1 VRNALRIFGAGWW
14 MNMKQLTQSPL
25 FVFTSLIEPLIMA
38 TIAFYTAKAGG
49 KPEALFYLAI
59 GAGVMGIWSSTLF
72 GSGGVIS
79 WQRWEGTLELL
90 VASPP
95 PLIVIVVP
103 LTIATSSI
111 GIYSLTATLLWG
123 RFLFGIPFDL
133 AHPWLFAVGLPIA
146 VVAMGLLGLLIASTF
161 VLYRE
166 ANALSNM
173 LEFPIALVTGL
184 LFATSLLPGWTRPI
198 GWLLAPTWAARV
210 IRESALGGNPLFEIA
225 MCVILSGAYLVLAS
239 HFLRVLE
246 VRARAKAT
254 LALA

>member
-1 VRNALRIFGAGWW
+1 
-14 MNMKQLTQSPL
+14 MKQLTRSAL

-49 KPEALFYLAI
+49 KPEALFFMAI

-95 PLIVIVVP
+95 PLLVIVVP
-103 LTIATSSI
+103 LTIATATI
-111 GIYSLTATLLWG
+111 GIYSLSATLLWG
-123 RFLFGIPFDL
+123 WLLFDIPFHL
-133 AHPWLFAVGLPIA
+133 VHPVLFVIALPAGVIS
-146 VVAMGLLGLLIASTF
+146 MGLLGLLIAATF

-184 LFATSLLPGWTRPI
+184 LFTTALLPTWSHPI
-198 GWLLAPTWAARV
+198 GWVLAPTWAVNA
-210 IRESALGGNPLFEIA
+210 IRESALGGSPVMAIVLCF
-225 MCVILSGAYLVLAS
+225 VLGAVYIVVAS
-239 HFLRVLE
+239 WFLRVLE
-246 VRARAKAT
+246 VKAREKGT
-254 LALA
+254 LSLA

>member
-1 VRNALRIFGAGWW
+1 VTALRIFAAGWL
-14 MNMKQLTQSPL
+14 MNMKQLTRSAL

-49 KPEALFYLAI
+49 KPEALFFMAI

-90 VASPP
+90 VAAPP
-95 PLIVIVVP
+95 PLLVIVVP
-103 LTIATSSI
+103 LTIATATI
-111 GIYSLTATLLWG
+111 GIYSLSATLLWG
-123 RFLFGIPFDL
+123 WLLFDIPFHL
-133 AHPWLFAVGLPIA
+133 VHPVLFVIALPAGVIS
-146 VVAMGLLGLLIASTF
+146 MGLLGLLIAATF

-184 LFATSLLPGWTRPI
+184 LFTTALLPTWSHPI
-198 GWLLAPTWAARV
+198 GWVLAPTWAVNA
-210 IRESALGGNPLFEIA
+210 IRESALGGSPGMAIVLCF
-225 MCVILSGAYLVLAS
+225 VLGAVYIVLAS
-239 HFLRVLE
+239 WFLRVLE
-246 VRARAKAT
+246 VKAREKAT
-254 LALA
+254 LSLA

>member
-1 VRNALRIFGAGWW
+1 
-14 MNMKQLTQSPL
+14 
-25 FVFTSLIEPLIMA
+25 VFTSLIEPLIMA

-103 LTIATSSI
+103 LTIATSCI

-123 RFLFGIPFDL
+123 RFLFDIPFHL
-133 AHPWLFAVGLPIA
+133 AHPFLFAIGLPIA

-184 LFATSLLPGWTRPI
+184 LFATSLLPGWSRPI
-198 GWLLAPTWAARV
+198 GWLLAPTWAAQV
-210 IRESALGGNPLFEIA
+210 IRESALGGNPLFEML
-225 MCVILSGAYLVLAS
+225 MCVVLSAAYLVLAS
-239 HFLRVLE
+239 YFLRVLE
-246 VRARAKAT
+246 VRARTKAT

>member
-1 VRNALRIFGAGWW
+1 MNELRIFAAGWL
-14 MNMKQLTQSPL
+14 MNMKTLTRSAL

-38 TIAFYTAKAGG
+38 TIAFYTAKSGG
-49 KPEALFYLAI
+49 RPEALFYLAI

-72 GSGGVIS
+72 GSGGVIA

-95 PLIVIVVP
+95 SLLVIVVP
-103 LTIATSSI
+103 LTIATASI

-123 RFLFGIPFDL
+123 WLLFDIPFHIT
-133 AHPWLFAVGLPIA
+133 HPLLFAVALPVG
-146 VVAMGLLGLLIASTF
+146 VVAMGLLGLLIAATF

-184 LFATSLLPGWTRPI
+184 LFSTALLPSWALPI
-198 GWLLAPTWAARV
+198 GWVLAPTWAVRA
-210 IRESALGGNPLFEIA
+210 IRESALGGDPLFPIL
-225 MCVILSGAYLVLAS
+225 MCLVLGVAYVVFAS
-239 HFLRVLE
+239 WFLRVLE
-246 VRARAKAT
+246 VRAREKAT

>member
-1 VRNALRIFGAGWW
+1 MTALRIFAAGWW
-14 MNMKQLTQSPL
+14 MNMKQLTRSAL

-49 KPEALFYLAI
+49 KPEALFYMSI

-95 PLIVIVVP
+95 PLLVIVVP
-103 LTIATSSI
+103 LTIATATI
-111 GIYSLTATLLWG
+111 GIYSLSATLLWG
-123 RFLFGIPFDL
+123 WLLFDIPFHL
-133 AHPWLFAVGLPIA
+133 AHPLLFVIALPAGVIS
-146 VVAMGLLGLLIASTF
+146 MGLLGLLIAATF

-184 LFATSLLPGWTRPI
+184 LFTTALLPRWTHPI
-198 GWLLAPTWAARV
+198 GWVLAPTWAVNA
-210 IRESALGGNPLFEIA
+210 IRDSALGGDPGLAIVL
-225 MCVILSGAYLVLAS
+225 CLVLGAVYIVIAS
-239 HFLRVLE
+239 WFLRVLE
-246 VRARAKAT
+246 VKAREKAT
-254 LALA
+254 LSLA

>member
-1 VRNALRIFGAGWW
+1 VTALRIFAAGWL
-14 MNMKQLTQSPL
+14 MNMKQLTRSAL

-49 KPEALFYLAI
+49 KPEALFFMAI

-95 PLIVIVVP
+95 PLLVIVVP
-103 LTIATSSI
+103 LTIATATI
-111 GIYSLTATLLWG
+111 GIYSLSATLLWG
-123 RFLFGIPFDL
+123 WLLFDIPFHL
-133 AHPWLFAVGLPIA
+133 VHPVLFVIALPAGVIS
-146 VVAMGLLGLLIASTF
+146 MGLLGLLIAATF

-184 LFATSLLPGWTRPI
+184 LFTTALLPTWSHPI
-198 GWLLAPTWAARV
+198 GWVLAPTWAVNA
-210 IRESALGGNPLFEIA
+210 IRESALGGSPVMAIVLCF
-225 MCVILSGAYLVLAS
+225 VLGAVYIVLAS
-239 HFLRVLE
+239 WFLRVLE
-246 VRARAKAT
+246 VKAREKAT
-254 LALA
+254 LSLA

>member
-1 VRNALRIFGAGWW
+1 VTALRIFAAGWL
-14 MNMKQLTQSPL
+14 MNMKQLTRSAL

-49 KPEALFYLAI
+49 KPEALFFMAI

-95 PLIVIVVP
+95 PLLVIVVP
-103 LTIATSSI
+103 LTIATATI
-111 GIYSLTATLLWG
+111 GIYSLSATLLWG
-123 RFLFGIPFDL
+123 WLLFDIPFHL
-133 AHPWLFAVGLPIA
+133 VHPVLFVIALPAGVIS
-146 VVAMGLLGLLIASTF
+146 MGLLGLLIAATF

-184 LFATSLLPGWTRPI
+184 LFTTALLPTWSHPI
-198 GWLLAPTWAARV
+198 GWVLAPTWAVNA
-210 IRESALGGNPLFEIA
+210 IRESALGGSPGMAIVLCF
-225 MCVILSGAYLVLAS
+225 VLGAVYIVLAS
-239 HFLRVLE
+239 WFLRVLE
-246 VRARAKAT
+246 VKAREKAT
-254 LALA
+254 LSLA

>member
-1 VRNALRIFGAGWW
+1 MTALRIFAAGWL
-14 MNMKQLTQSPL
+14 MNMKQLTRSAL

-49 KPEALFYLAI
+49 KPEALFFMAI

-95 PLIVIVVP
+95 PLLVIVVP
-103 LTIATSSI
+103 LTIATATI
-111 GIYSLTATLLWG
+111 GIYSLSATLLWG
-123 RFLFGIPFDL
+123 WLLFDIPFHL
-133 AHPWLFAVGLPIA
+133 VHPVLFVIA
-146 VVAMGLLGLLIASTF
+146 VPAGVISMGLLGLLIAATF

-184 LFATSLLPGWTRPI
+184 LFTTALLPTWSHPI
-198 GWLLAPTWAARV
+198 GWVLAPTWAVNA
-210 IRESALGGNPLFEIA
+210 IRESALGGSPGMAIVL
-225 MCVILSGAYLVLAS
+225 CLVLGAVYIVLAS
-239 HFLRVLE
+239 WFLRVLE
-246 VRARAKAT
+246 VKAREKAT
-254 LALA
+254 LSLA

>member
-1 VRNALRIFGAGWW
+1 VTELRIFAAGWW
-14 MNMKQLTQSPL
+14 LNMKQLSQSAL

-49 KPEALFYLAI
+49 KPEALFYLSI

-72 GSGGVIS
+72 GSGGVIA

-95 PLIVIVVP
+95 PLLVIVVP
-103 LTIATSSI
+103 LTIATASI

-123 RFLFGIPFDL
+123 WLLFDIPFHL
-133 AHPWLFAVGLPIA
+133 VHPWLFALALPVGVI
-146 VVAMGLLGLLIASTF
+146 AMGLLGLLIAATF

-184 LFATSLLPGWTRPI
+184 LFSTALLPKWSLPI
-198 GWLLAPTWAARV
+198 GWLLAPTWAVRA
-210 IRESALGGNPLFEIA
+210 IREAALGGDPLLPIV
-225 MCVILSGAYLVLAS
+225 MCVILGVAYVFAANR
-239 HFLRVLE
+239 FLHVME
-246 VRARAKAT
+246 VRAREKAT
-254 LALA
+254 LSIA

>member
-1 VRNALRIFGAGWW
+1 VTALRIFAAGWW
-14 MNMKQLTQSPL
+14 MNMKQLTRSAL

-49 KPEALFYLAI
+49 KPEALFFMAI

-95 PLIVIVVP
+95 PLLVIVVP
-103 LTIATSSI
+103 LTIATATI
-111 GIYSLTATLLWG
+111 GIYSLSATLLWG
-123 RFLFGIPFDL
+123 WLLFDIPFHL
-133 AHPWLFAVGLPIA
+133 VHPVLFVIALPAGVIS
-146 VVAMGLLGLLIASTF
+146 MGLLGLLIAATF

-184 LFATSLLPGWTRPI
+184 LFTTALLPTWSRPI
-198 GWLLAPTWAARV
+198 GWVLAPTWAVRA
-210 IRESALGGNPLFEIA
+210 IRDSALGGSPVMAIVLCF
-225 MCVILSGAYLVLAS
+225 VLGAVYIVLAS
-239 HFLRVLE
+239 WFLRVLE
-246 VRARAKAT
+246 VKAREKAT
-254 LALA
+254 LSLA

>member
-1 VRNALRIFGAGWW
+1 VTTLRIFAAGWW
-14 MNMKQLTQSPL
+14 MNMKQLTRSAL

-49 KPEALFYLAI
+49 KPEALFFMAI

-95 PLIVIVVP
+95 PLLVIVVP
-103 LTIATSSI
+103 LTIATATI
-111 GIYSLTATLLWG
+111 GIYSLSATLLWG
-123 RFLFGIPFDL
+123 WLLFDIPFHL
-133 AHPWLFAVGLPIA
+133 VHPVLFVIALPAGVIS
-146 VVAMGLLGLLIASTF
+146 MGLLGLLIAATF

-184 LFATSLLPGWTRPI
+184 LFTTALLPTWSHPI
-198 GWLLAPTWAARV
+198 GWVLAPTWAVNA
-210 IRESALGGNPLFEIA
+210 IRESALGGSPVMAIVLCF
-225 MCVILSGAYLVLAS
+225 VLGAVYIVLAS
-239 HFLRVLE
+239 WFLRVLE
-246 VRARAKAT
+246 VKAREKAT
-254 LALA
+254 LSLA

>member
-1 VRNALRIFGAGWW
+1 VTALRIFAAGWW
-14 MNMKQLTQSPL
+14 MNMKQLTRSAL

-49 KPEALFYLAI
+49 KPEALFFMAI

-95 PLIVIVVP
+95 SLLVIVVP
-103 LTIATSSI
+103 LTIATATI
-111 GIYSLTATLLWG
+111 GIYSLSATLLWG
-123 RFLFGIPFDL
+123 WLLFDIPFHL
-133 AHPWLFAVGLPIA
+133 VHPVLFVIALPAGVIS
-146 VVAMGLLGLLIASTF
+146 MGLLGLLIAATF

-184 LFATSLLPGWTRPI
+184 LFTTALLPTWSHPI
-198 GWLLAPTWAARV
+198 GWVLAPTWAVNA
-210 IRESALGGNPLFEIA
+210 IRESALGGSPVMAIVLCF
-225 MCVILSGAYLVLAS
+225 VLGAVYIVLAS
-239 HFLRVLE
+239 WFLRVLE
-246 VRARAKAT
+246 VKAREKAT
-254 LALA
+254 LSLA

>member
-1 VRNALRIFGAGWW
+1 VTALRIFAAGWL
-14 MNMKQLTQSPL
+14 MNMKQLTRSAL

-49 KPEALFYLAI
+49 KPEALFFMAI

-95 PLIVIVVP
+95 PLLVIVVP
-103 LTIATSSI
+103 LTIATATI
-111 GIYSLTATLLWG
+111 GIYSLSATLLWG
-123 RFLFGIPFDL
+123 WLLFDIPFHL
-133 AHPWLFAVGLPIA
+133 VHPVLFVIALPAGVIS
-146 VVAMGLLGLLIASTF
+146 MGLLGLLIAATF

-184 LFATSLLPGWTRPI
+184 LFTTALLPTWSHPI
-198 GWLLAPTWAARV
+198 GWVLAPTWAVNA
-210 IRESALGGNPLFEIA
+210 IRESALGGSPGMAIVLCF
-225 MCVILSGAYLVLAS
+225 VLGAVYVVLAS
-239 HFLRVLE
+239 WFLRVLE
-246 VRARAKAT
+246 VKAREKAT
-254 LALA
+254 LSLA

>member
-1 VRNALRIFGAGWW
+1 
-14 MNMKQLTQSPL
+14 MNMKQLTRSAL

-49 KPEALFYLAI
+49 KPEALFFMAI

-95 PLIVIVVP
+95 PLLVIVVP
-103 LTIATSSI
+103 LTIATATI
-111 GIYSLTATLLWG
+111 GIYSLSATLLWG
-123 RFLFGIPFDL
+123 WLLFDIPFHL
-133 AHPWLFAVGLPIA
+133 VHPVLFVIALPAGVIS
-146 VVAMGLLGLLIASTF
+146 MGLLGLLIAATF

-184 LFATSLLPGWTRPI
+184 LFTTALLPTWSHPI
-198 GWLLAPTWAARV
+198 GWVLAPTWAVNA
-210 IRESALGGNPLFEIA
+210 IRESALGGSPVMAIVLCF
-225 MCVILSGAYLVLAS
+225 VLGAVYIVLAS
-239 HFLRVLE
+239 WFLRVLE
-246 VRARAKAT
+246 VKAREKAT
-254 LALA
+254 LSLA

>member
-1 VRNALRIFGAGWW
+1 MNALRIFGAGWL
-14 MNMKQLTQSPL
+14 MNMKSMLRSSL
-25 FVFTSLIEPLIMA
+25 FVFTSLVEPLIMT
-38 TIAFYTAKAGG
+38 TIAFYTVKAGG
-49 KPEALFYLAI
+49 RQETLFYFAI

-72 GSGGVIS
+72 GSGGAIS

-103 LTIATSSI
+103 LTVATASI

-123 RFLFGIPFDL
+123 RFVFGIPFHL
-133 AHPWLFAVGLPIA
+133 AHPILFVVGLPIA
-146 VVAMGLLGLLIASTF
+146 IVAMGLLGLLIASTF

-184 LFATSLLPGWTRPI
+184 LFATSILPDWMRPLGWV
-198 GWLLAPTWAARV
+198 LAPTWAVRV
-210 IRESALGGNPLFEIA
+210 IREGALGGNPLFEIA
-225 MCVILSGAYLVLAS
+225 MCVLLGCVYLVLAS
-239 HFLRVLE
+239 YFLRVLE

>member
-1 VRNALRIFGAGWW
+1 VTALRIFAAGWW
-14 MNMKQLTQSPL
+14 MNMKQLSQSPL

-38 TIAFYTAKAGG
+38 TIAFYTAKSGG

-103 LTIATSSI
+103 LTIATASI
-111 GIYSLTATLLWG
+111 GIYSLAATLLWG
-123 RFLFGIPFDL
+123 RLLFGIPFHL
-133 AHPWLFAVGLPIA
+133 AHPWLFALALPVG
-146 VVAMGLLGLLIASTF
+146 VVAMGLLGLLIAATF

-184 LFATSLLPGWTRPI
+184 LFSTALLPGWALPI
-198 GWLLAPTWAARV
+198 GWALAPTWAVRA
-210 IRESALGGNPLFEIA
+210 IRDAALGGGGAALPIA
-225 MCVILSGAYLVLAS
+225 MCIVLGATYVVAAMW
-239 HFLRVLE
+239 FLNVME
-246 VRARAKAT
+246 IRAREKAT
-254 LALA
+254 LSLA